1 MGLSKLADH
10 IPILDSTKPNKCHI
24 QVPDFV
30 RPISA
35 IYHQGKFYGYARV
48 FPSVDSAERVAER
61 LTQQG
66 TEFIFTKVKK
76 GLVLWVLEPDAR
88 LIG

>member
-1 MGLSKLADH
+1 MGLTKLADH
-10 IPILDSTKPNKCHI
+10 IPILDGTKPNKCHI
-24 QVPDFV
+24 QVPDYV

-35 IYHQGKFYGYARV
+35 VYYQGKFYGYARV
-48 FPSVDSAERVAER
+48 FPSVDAAERVAER
-61 LTQQG
+61 LTQKG
-66 TEFIFTKVKK
+66 TEFVFTKVKK